1 MANHTMSLKCSNIQT
16 HQDLLDN
23 GRTMAYISTNS
34 KKMFNTSNP
43 HQDNG
48 RTMANT
54 NQTFKCLTHAIL
66 IRICWTYFNI
76 KMFNTSGQW

>member
-23 GRTMAYISTNS
+23 GRTMAYINTNS

-43 HQDNG
+43 HQDNE
-48 RTMANT
+48 RTMAYINT
-54 NQTFKCLTHAIL
+54 NNKQQWQTTLCH
-66 IRICWTYFNI
+66 
-76 KMFNTSGQW
+76 